1 MTTNQIFIALGNNRP
16 PILVRLEDYVLQAI
30 VGVLEGRSLEEAL
43 DAVYSQI
50 QSLEDDLNEDEEAL
64 NWFNLSEPATSTPL
78 TPPPSEIPSTPFS
91 RM

>member
-1 MTTNQIFIALGNNRP
+1 M
-16 PILVRLEDYVLQAI
+16 RLEDCVLQAI

-64 NWFNLSEPATSTPL
+64 NWFNLSEPATSAPL